1 MSVSSIAGSAPG
13 PRVATYS
20 ATKAYVTSFTLA
32 LQVRI
37 ADMNI
42 CWQIDASHHNY
53 SVPLLTNQQ
62 HELEPKG
69 VTVTN
74 LVPGAT
80 FTEFQKTSNSNE
92 AWVFR
97 LPGVG
102 MSASSVAQA
111 GVNGM
116 LKGKTMV
123 VPGLVNQCYLLGVH
137 WLPPKL
143 LRRITEFAWSSTL

>member
-32 LQVRI
+32 LQ
-37 ADMNI
+37 
-42 CWQIDASHHNY
+42 
-53 SVPLLTNQQ
+53 
-62 HELEPKG
+62 HELEPQG
-69 VTVTN
+69 VSVTC

-80 FTEFQKTSNSNE
+80 FTEFQKGSKAEN

-97 LPGVG
+97 LPGLA
-102 MSASSVAQA
+102 MSAASVAKA
-111 GVNGM
+111 GVRGM
-116 LKGKTMV
+116 LKGQSMV
-123 VPGLVNQCYLLGVH
+123 VPGLVNKCYLLGVH

-143 LRRITEFAWSSTL
+143 LRRITQFAWSSTL